1 MFFERLPEFIA
12 AHPLLTALFVGLTI
26 AIIYNE
32 IARRRR
38 GYTDVSPQA
47 LVNLIN
53 REDAAVIDISPLAD
67 FEKGHIVGARH
78 VMLSQLDPKAKD
90 IAKLAEKPVVIV
102 CRAGATSGQAARR
115 LVLSGF
121 KRVGVLAGGMQAWTA
136 ADLPVTRGKR

>member
-1 MFFERLPEFIA
+1 
-12 AHPLLTALFVGLTI
+12 
-26 AIIYNE
+26 
-32 IARRRR
+32 
-38 GYTDVSPQA
+38 
-47 LVNLIN
+47 
-53 REDAAVIDISPLAD
+53 
-67 FEKGHIVGARH
+67 
-78 VMLSQLDPKAKD
+78 MLSQLDPKAKD